1 MYRELGRIAIGRA
14 LWSFVLAAAGVVL
27 CAPSTSGQECD
38 WLLGEGIPGT
48 NWAVFATGTWDPDG
62 EGPEPELLI
71 VGGGFGAA
79 GDVVANGIAAWNG
92 SDWQQLGS
100 GMNGPILAQ
109 TVYNGELIAAGE
121 FTTAGGVP
129 CSSIARWN
137 GSAWQPLGSG
147 VDGVVLA
154 LTVYNG
160 ELVVGGGFT
169 TAGGMPYSFIARWSA
184 TGGWQPLGSG
194 VDQEVNALLVYG
206 GELVAGGQFDT
217 AGGVA
222 CRGVARWNGSVWQP
236 FGSGVAHVVYALTE
250 FNSEL
255 IAGGHFTTAGDH
267 VSCYWARWSCPLCV
281 GDLNC
286 DGVIDFSDINPFVAY
301 LSDYVAWL
309 NQFGPCNPLNGD
321 INGDGTYG
329 EGSFDDIN
337 PFVDLLITGQGPC
350 P

>member
-1 MYRELGRIAIGRA
+1 MYRELARIAMGRA
-14 LWSFVLAAAGVVL
+14 LCSFVLAAAGVVL

-38 WLLGEGIPGT
+38 WLPGEGIPGT
-48 NWAVFATGTWDPDG
+48 NWPVFAAGTWDPDG

-147 VDGVVLA
+147 VNGDVLA

-160 ELVVGGGFT
+160 ELIAGGDFWTVGG
-169 TAGGMPYSFIARWSA
+169 APCNKIARWDGSA
-184 TGGWQPLGSG
+184 WQPLGSG
-194 VDQEVNALLVYG
+194 VEGDYA
-206 GELVAGGQFDT
+206 
-217 AGGVA
+217 
-222 CRGVARWNGSVWQP
+222 SVWAL
-236 FGSGVAHVVYALTE
+236 SVY
-250 FNSEL
+250 NGEL
-255 IAGGHFTTAGDH
+255 IAGGGFETAGDY
-267 VSCYWARWSCPLCV
+267 VSSCWARWSCPACV

-286 DGVIDFSDINPFVAY
+286 DGFIDLADINPFVLY
-301 LSDYVAWL
+301 LSNYTAWL
-309 NQFGPCNPLNGD
+309 TEFAACNPLSGD

-329 EGSFDDIN
+329 QESLGDIN
-337 PFVDLLITGQGPC
+337 PFVDLLMTGQGPC